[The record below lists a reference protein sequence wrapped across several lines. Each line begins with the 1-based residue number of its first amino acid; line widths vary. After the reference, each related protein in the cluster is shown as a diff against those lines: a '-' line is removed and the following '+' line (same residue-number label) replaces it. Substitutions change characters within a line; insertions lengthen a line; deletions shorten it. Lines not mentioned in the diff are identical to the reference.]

1 MNKQDLI
8 KKTAEKASMSQVD
21 TKAIINALFDVITE
35 VLPDEDVKVTNF
47 GTFTVIDKAARTCRN
62 PQTGAIVEVPACKA
76 PKFKP
81 SSALK
86 EIVNA

>member
-1 MNKQDLI
+1 MNKQELI
-8 KKTAEKASMSQVD
+8 KSTAEKANMSQVD
-21 TKAIINALFDVITE
+21 TKVIINALFDVITE

-76 PKFKP
+76 PKFKA